1 MRTAA
6 GFGRRIGSSLYES
19 VLVAALLIAVGFA
32 LLPIVTPS
40 ASGPPSR
47 LYALSPVGRLFTG
60 AVMLAVC
67 AAYFG
72 RLWSG
77 GRRTLAM
84 KTWRLALVRADGL
97 PLGVERALLRF
108 VACLSGLVLSIAAF
122 AWLEPLGHGRWA
134 AAALGLNYVWALV
147 DAEGRFLQD
156 RVAGTR
162 LVFSP

>member
-1 MRTAA
+1 LRNAA
-6 GFGRRIGSSLYES
+6 GFGRRIGGSLYES
-19 VLVAALLIAVGFA
+19 VVVAALLIAVGFA
-32 LLPIVTPS
+32 LLPVVTPS
-40 ASGPPSR
+40 ASGPPR
-47 LYALSPVGRLFTG
+47 LYALSPVTRLFTG
-60 AVMLAVC
+60 AVLLAVC

-72 RLWSG
+72 WLWSE

-84 KTWRLALVRADGL
+84 KTWRLALVRTDGL
-97 PLGVERALLRF
+97 PVGAERALLRF
-108 VACLSGLVLSIAAF
+108 VACLSGFVLSIAAF
-122 AWLEPLGHGRWA
+122 AWLEPSGHGRWA